1 VWELISK
8 MPSNVI
14 CPSGTGCT
22 GMFTIENDGGMLYVM
37 IATYGTTTTTTT
49 YYYYYYYYYYFNN

>member
-1 VWELISK
+1 

-22 GMFTIENDGGMLYVM
+22 GMFTIENDGGMLYV
-37 IATYGTTTTTTT
+37 IHFVGATTSTHEVVVTGY
-49 YYYYYYYYYYFNN
+49 